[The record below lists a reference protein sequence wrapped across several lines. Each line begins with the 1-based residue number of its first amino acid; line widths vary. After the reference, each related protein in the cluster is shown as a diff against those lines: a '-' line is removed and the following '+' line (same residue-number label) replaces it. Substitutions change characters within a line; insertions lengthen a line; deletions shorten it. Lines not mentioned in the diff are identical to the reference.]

1 MTHDDLF
8 RAVSALKRYYPNKQI
23 DITQTTEDWYGFFK
37 DVDRNDFA
45 LAVGEWINTSVYFP
59 MVADLKDIINRKK
72 LLADSDEVH
81 TSDHMPLFEDSGCMV
96 CPYLM
101 EGQCEPCESCM
112 FEGGKLNDDHGD

>member
-8 RAVSALKRYYPNKQI
+8 RAVSALKRYFPNKQI

-45 LAVGEWINTSVYFP
+45 LAVGEWINKSVYFP

-72 LLADSDEVH
+72 LLSEPLVLN
-81 TSDHMPLFEDSGCMV
+81 SDHMPLFEDSGCMV

-112 FEGGKLNDDHGD
+112 FEGGSINEDTGN

>member
-8 RAVSALKRYYPNKQI
+8 KAVCALKRYYPNTKI
-23 DITQTTEDWYGFFK
+23 DTTQLTEDWYGFFK
-37 DVDRNDFA
+37 DVERNRFA
-45 LAVGEWINTSVYFP
+45 LAVGEWIEKSVYFP

-72 LLADSDEVH
+72 LMDDPGELR
-81 TSDHMPLFEDSGCMV
+81 TDHVPLFEDSGCMV

-112 FEGGKLNDDHGD
+112 FEGGSINEDTGN